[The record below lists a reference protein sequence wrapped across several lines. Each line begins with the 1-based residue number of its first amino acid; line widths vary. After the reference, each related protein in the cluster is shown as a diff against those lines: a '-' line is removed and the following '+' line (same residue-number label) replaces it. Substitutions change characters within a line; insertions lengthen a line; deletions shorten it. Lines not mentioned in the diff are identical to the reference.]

1 MFLLNSRLGLFV
13 ETYCTLCSINCSR
26 DRHLFSRSYE
36 AILPSSL
43 MIIISTPEHSQP
55 VYLCR
60 FAVRSHTKLV
70 RGFSSQCRISWIHK
84 ATRAKHTCHISRV
97 VVQRFF
103 QSNTSKYFAWQS
115 KIQVNLP
122 YCVTPSLKR
131 LSVVQ
136 EYLTCC
142 PSPTPIG
149 LGLGV
154 D

>member
-1 MFLLNSRLGLFV
+1 MLNSRLGLFV

-60 FAVRSHTKLV
+60 FAVRSHTKLA
-70 RGFSSQCRISWIHK
+70 RGFSGQCGISQIHK
-84 ATRAKHTCHISRV
+84 TTRVKHTYHISRI

-103 QSNTSKYFAWQS
+103 QSNTSKCFGWQS
-115 KIQVNLP
+115 KIQLNLP

-131 LSVVQ
+131 LSAVQ
-136 EYLTCC
+136 EYLTCF
-142 PSPTPIG
+142 PSPTPTG
-149 LGLGV
+149 LGLGI